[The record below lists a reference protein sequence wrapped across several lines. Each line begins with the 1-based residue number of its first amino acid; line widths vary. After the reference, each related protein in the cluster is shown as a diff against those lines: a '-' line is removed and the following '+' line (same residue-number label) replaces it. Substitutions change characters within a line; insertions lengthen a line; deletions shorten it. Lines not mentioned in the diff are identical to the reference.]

1 MTEAFLLS
9 KLKHEHIIE
18 FEEAFFTYIDEDSMQ
33 MNIITELAEGGNLYD
48 ENYLKRLGYEELK
61 EAFF

>member
-1 MTEAFLLS
+1 
-9 KLKHEHIIE
+9 
-18 FEEAFFTYIDEDSMQ
+18 MQ

-48 ENYLKRLGYEELK
+48 ENFLNRLGYEELK